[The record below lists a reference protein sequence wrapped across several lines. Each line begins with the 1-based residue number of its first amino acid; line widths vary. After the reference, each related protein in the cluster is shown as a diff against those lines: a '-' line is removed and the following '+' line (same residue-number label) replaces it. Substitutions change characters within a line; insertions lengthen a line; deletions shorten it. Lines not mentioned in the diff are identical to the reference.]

1 MRAGQSNI
9 SDKIKQQLDEIG
21 IKLNSTLTKTI
32 TSAAEDT
39 VLNAITA
46 FREAVASSNIEKPG
60 AWLKRAIEAG
70 WIPNE
75 EIEQK
80 SELNVFNQWYTLAQ
94 KKKLALA
101 SQNTKSGI
109 MIYTNDQKWI
119 PFQEMLIKHPLSTL

>member
-46 FREAVASSNIEKPG
+46 FREAVASSNIEKPH

-70 WIPNE
+70 RIPNE
-75 EIEQK
+75 EIKQK

-94 KKKLALA
+94 KK
-101 SQNTKSGI
+101 S
-109 MIYTNDQKWI
+109 
-119 PFQEMLIKHPLSTL
+119 